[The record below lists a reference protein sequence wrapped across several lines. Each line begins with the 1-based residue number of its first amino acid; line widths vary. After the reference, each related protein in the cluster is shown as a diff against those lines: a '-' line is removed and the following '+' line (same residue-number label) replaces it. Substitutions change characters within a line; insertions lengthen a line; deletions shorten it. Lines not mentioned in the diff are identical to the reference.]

1 MSIASQRVTVFSML
15 ALCIASFAPAGLLAD
30 EAKPE
35 ATSERETGTRKS
47 VEDVYQRARPSLAVI
62 TVGGRDGRKHG
73 LGSGFV
79 VSADGL
85 IATNLHVIG
94 EGRPITVQMA
104 DGKRHDVTSVH
115 ASDRFLDLAILRV
128 DATGLTPLKL
138 ADSEFLR
145 PGQAVVALGNPMGL
159 RHSVVAGVVSG
170 QREIDGR
177 KMIQLAIAVEPGNS
191 GGPLVDMQGHVGGIL
206 TLKSLVTNNLGFAV
220 GINDLKPLLARP
232 NPVPIDRWVKQGAL
246 DAAEWTPVFGANWHA
261 RGARVL
267 VDGEG
272 DGFGGR
278 SLCLSSQAPPDVPFE
293 LTATVRL
300 DDEAGAAG
308 LVFGADGGDKHYG
321 FYPTAGTMRLTRFDG
336 PDVLNWTILAQQ
348 ASPFYKAGEWN
359 TLHVRV
365 EPQRIVCRVNGHEV
379 ITTHVSAALT
389 GKVGLAKFRDTHAE
403 FKGFRVGRELTAP
416 APSAEAVAR
425 IDRLL
430 DEMPADSHP
439 GIALA
444 EQLAENSAVTTAA
457 LTDRA
462 EALSHQAEQLRRLSD
477 SLRQVHAHAELL
489 KVLDQ
494 PEESID
500 LLAAALAIA
509 RLDNDEIDV
518 ESYRRQLDRM
528 AADVMAKSGEMPDE
542 AARFSALNNFFFDE
556 SGFHGSR
563 GDYYHRANS
572 YVNEVLDDREGL
584 PITLSIVY
592 MELARRLSLHVE
604 GVGLPGHFVVR
615 YVPTGGESRLIDV
628 FDGGQVVSPEEA
640 GRRVL
645 AATRAP
651 LTEEQQKATT
661 KRAIV
666 VRILYN
672 LKEVAG
678 MSGDNR
684 AVLRYLDA
692 LLAISPEAHRAR
704 FDRAMLRSQNGD
716 RAGAVADA
724 DWLLEH
730 PAEGLDRGALQD
742 FRAFLDR
749 AAK

>member
-1 MSIASQRVTVFSML
+1 MSIASRRVTVFSML
-15 ALCIASFAPAGLLAD
+15 VIGVASFAPAGSFAD
-30 EAKPE
+30 ETKPE
-35 ATSERETGTRKS
+35 AAGEREAGSRKT
-47 VEDVYQRARPSLAVI
+47 VEDVYARAKPSLAVI
-62 TVGGRDGRKHG
+62 TAGGRDGRKHG

-94 EGRPITVQMA
+94 EGRPITVQMS
-104 DGKRHDVTSVH
+104 DGKRYDVTSVH

-128 DATGLTPLKL
+128 DAQGLTPLKL

-191 GGPLVDMQGHVGGIL
+191 GGPLVDMQGSVGGIL
-206 TLKSLVTNNLGFAV
+206 TLKSLLTNNLGFAV

-232 NPVPIDRWVKQGAL
+232 NPVPIDRWVKQGTL
-246 DAAEWTPVFGANWHA
+246 DAAEWTTVFGANWHA
-261 RGARVL
+261 RGGRVL

-278 SLCLSSQAPPDVPFE
+278 SLCLSSQTPPEPPFE
-293 LTATVRL
+293 LTVTVRL

-336 PDVLNWTILAQQ
+336 PAVLNWTILAQQ
-348 ASPFYKAGEWN
+348 ASPFYKSGEWN

-379 ITTHVSAALT
+379 ITTNISAAPT

-403 FKGFRVGRELTAP
+403 FKGFRMGRELSAP
-416 APSAEAVAR
+416 APSADAVAR

-430 DEMPADSHP
+430 GEMPADSHP

-444 EQLAENSAVTTAA
+444 EQLAEHSDVTSTA

-462 EALSHQAEQLRRLSD
+462 EALAHQAEQLRRLSD
-477 SLRQVHAHAELL
+477 SLRQMRARTELL
-489 KVLDQ
+489 TLLDQ

-509 RLDNDEIDV
+509 RLDSGEIDV

-528 AADVMAKSGEMPDE
+528 AADVTAKSGEMPDE
-542 AARFSALNNFFFDE
+542 AARFAALNKFFFDE

-628 FDGGQVVSPEEA
+628 FDGGQVVSQEEA

-645 AATRAP
+645 AATRSP
-651 LTEEQQKATT
+651 LTEEQQKATS

-678 MSGDNR
+678 MSGDSR

-716 RAGAVADA
+716 RAGAVADT

-730 PAEGLDRGALQD
+730 PVEGLEIGALRE